1 MIKPNIFVI
10 AGRTGGPLLPAMA
23 IANKLEEYNPIII
36 GVKNSFEEKYSKQNN
51 LELLYLPEAK
61 LTLAS
66 FSKLSFLE
74 IVKEIVLLF
83 VMVFLLFYSFFRS
96 IYYIFKYRPMA
107 IITAGSF
114 LAVPL
119 GYACYFTNFFRSSK
133 TKIIIHQQ
141 DAKISLSNKI
151 VAPLAHKL
159 TCYFK
164 TSIEQFRG
172 QKPTLVTNPIDFGR
186 YNKENIEKTIVDPL
200 LKNFVEE
207 KTKPLLLIFGGGS
220 GAVAINKWVFETI
233 EELNKTFK
241 ILHLTGVLQQSG
253 IYSLNN
259 SQDYQAVDFLG
270 LEMPYVL
277 YHSDLVICRAGMSSI
292 TELLYLQKPAFLIP
306 IPNSHQELNAKQVQT
321 YFPTLRQQFTMTKSG
336 KESWLNNITKI
347 YPEYFGRISYP
358 EKSEIE
364 NSFLV
369 YIEEIKKIIKAV

>member
-1 MIKPNIFVI
+1 M
-10 AGRTGGPLLPAMA
+10 
-23 IANKLEEYNPIII
+23 
-36 GVKNSFEEKYSKQNN
+36 
-51 LELLYLPEAK
+51 
-61 LTLAS
+61 
-66 FSKLSFLE
+66 
-74 IVKEIVLLF
+74 
-83 VMVFLLFYSFFRS
+83 
-96 IYYIFKYRPMA
+96 
-107 IITAGSF
+107 
-114 LAVPL
+114 
-119 GYACYFTNFFRSSK
+119 
-133 TKIIIHQQ
+133 
-141 DAKISLSNKI
+141 
-151 VAPLAHKL
+151 
-159 TCYFK
+159 
-164 TSIEQFRG
+164 
-172 QKPTLVTNPIDFGR
+172 
-186 YNKENIEKTIVDPL
+186 